1 MVYNIGIG
9 RWVYLLG
16 LVLAS
21 PWLLLG
27 QQRAR
32 SVESYITVYQSE
44 ARAQMQKHRIPASI
58 TIAQGIVETGA
69 GKSTLATIHNNHFG
83 IKCHSTWT
91 GARTYRTDDAPN
103 ECFRSYERWQ
113 DSFEDHSLFLKGRRY
128 QRLFALQITDY
139 QGWARGLQ
147 KAGYA
152 TNPGYANMLIK
163 MIEQYELYV
172 LDRGELPSWMVK
184 NNRTELAQR
193 TERERRHKEEVK
205 SMPSLKRTIYM
216 SSGLLYVVAL
226 QGDNFDLIAKDLD
239 MDAHKLAKWNDV
251 SESFPLQAGDIVYL
265 ERKHRK
271 ADPAYNVHTVDI
283 GESMHSISQ
292 RYGVRLDRLYKM
304 NNKDADYTPTEGD
317 VLRLR

>member
-1 MVYNIGIG
+1 MVYNIGIVN
-9 RWVYLLG
+9 RWSLLL
-16 LVLAS
+16 LVLLS
-21 PWLLLG
+21 PCLLQG
-27 QQRAR
+27 QQRTRAI
-32 SVESYITVYQSE
+32 ESYISTYQAE
-44 ARAQMQKHRIPASI
+44 ARAQMKKHRIPASI
-58 TIAQGIVETGA
+58 TMAQGIVETGA
-69 GKSTLATIHNNHFG
+69 GKSTLATVHNNHFG
-83 IKCHSTWT
+83 IKCHSTWK

-128 QRLFALQITDY
+128 QGLFALQMTDY

-163 MIEQYELYV
+163 MIEQYELYA
-172 LDRGELPSWMVK
+172 LDKGELPSWMVQTSSAEQVT
-184 NNRTELAQR
+184 RA
-193 TERERRHKEEVK
+193 ERARRHQQEVQ
-205 SMPSLKRTIYM
+205 SMPVLKRTVYV

-226 QGDNFDLIAKDLD
+226 QGDSYDLIAKDMGLS
-239 MDAHKLAKWNDV
+239 ARKLAKWNDAPQD
-251 SESFPLQAGDIVYL
+251 FPLQAGDVVYL

-271 ADPAYNVHTVDI
+271 ADPAYQAHTVGI
-283 GESMHSISQ
+283 GESMHSIAQ

-304 NNKDADYTPTEGD
+304 NHKDEDYTPTEGD